1 MMLGSDGKVLFC
13 AQKPLTGSPERI
25 EEILAEVNADLL
37 EEQAE
42 FELKDAGRFFKR
54 RRVYEKQRED
64 PDDVYIEVERRESE
78 RKKQGLPTRHRYN
91 PRSHPHDEVIQ
102 DYESVNWRACAGMT
116 SEQTRSRSMSGFAA
130 AIGVRRRAK
139 LPMQPSE

>member
-1 MMLGSDGKVLFC
+1 MLGSDGKVLFC